1 MIGLKIM
8 SETHYPNIVIE
19 KKFPAPVEQVFAL
32 LSKHATY
39 NQAFAPIQVE
49 RIQDSA
55 DQSNPDG
62 LGSIRRM
69 GFGPVKPLKEQ
80 ISLVEPNVCI
90 EYKIIQNPLVKYHL
104 GRIDFQSLEDG
115 ATLVTYRIDLQLR
128 VPMLTKFVLAQL
140 HQSIQRGLSK
150 LSRSFV

>member
-1 MIGLKIM
+1 MRK
-8 SETHYPNIVIE
+8 TDYPHILIE
-19 KKFPAPVEQVFAL
+19 KKFQAPIEQVFEL

-49 RIQDSA
+49 RIHDSTDQD
-55 DQSNPDG
+55 NPDG

-69 GFGPVKPLKEQ
+69 GFGPVKPLQEQ

-90 EYKIIQNPLVKYHL
+90 EYKIIRNPLVKYHL
-104 GRIDFQSLEDG
+104 GRLDFQSLDDG
-115 ATLVTYRIDLQLR
+115 STLVHYRIDLQLR
-128 VPMLTKFVLAQL
+128 VPMLTKLVLAQL
-140 HQSIQRGLSK
+140 KQSIQRGFSK